1 MFSQSVRAGLRT
13 ASRAS
18 VRAMS
23 TAPVRT
29 APKVA
34 AMAAGAALSGMVA
47 YKGKSR
53 FVYGLRWEAFRVA
66 SDRGRRCAYPK
77 TAAER

>member
-53 FVYGLRWEAFRVA
+53 FVYGLRWEAFKSRKRQRQA
-66 SDRGRRCAYPK
+66 MCIPQNGR
-77 TAAER
+77 